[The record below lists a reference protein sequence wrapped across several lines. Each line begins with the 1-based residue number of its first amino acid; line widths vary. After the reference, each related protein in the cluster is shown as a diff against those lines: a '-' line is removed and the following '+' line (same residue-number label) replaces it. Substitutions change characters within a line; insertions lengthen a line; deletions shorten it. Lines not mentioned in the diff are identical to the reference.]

1 MHIKKNDIVKIL
13 SGKDKEKTGKVL
25 KVFLKSNRIIVEGVN
40 LVKRHTKPSQQN
52 QQGGII
58 EKEGTVNASNA
69 MLVINGKASR
79 TGKKFL
85 TEGKTVRYSK
95 KTGEMVSEGK

>member
-13 SGKDKEKTGKVL
+13 SGKDKGKTGKVL

-69 MLVINGKASR
+69 MLVINGEASR

-85 TEGKTVRYSK
+85 DDGKKVRYSK

>member
-13 SGKDKEKTGKVL
+13 SGKDKGKTGKVL
-25 KVFLKSNRIIVEGVN
+25 KVFVKSNRIIVEGVN

-52 QQGGII
+52 QQGGIV
-58 EKEGTVNASNA
+58 EKEGSINASNA
-69 MLVINGKASR
+69 MLIINGEASR
-79 TGKKFL
+79 IGKKVL
-85 TEGKTVRYSK
+85 DDGKKVRYSK

>member
-13 SGKDKEKTGKVL
+13 SGKDKGKTGKVL

-58 EKEGTVNASNA
+58 EKEGTLNASNA

-85 TEGKTVRYSK
+85 DDGKKVRYSK